1 MQPDASAS
9 KRIVIIAA
17 DSSHA
22 AAVRRV
28 CGWWRYDV
36 VWARELET
44 ASRLLAVPGTA
55 VLIACQSAAG
65 ANWADALDLARNA
78 FVPLIVVLPE
88 FEARRWLELLRAG
101 VGEVLSEPLT
111 PPKIVR
117 ALENT
122 IGFDSGGIISIGP
135 LIEAGRRLLGI

>member
-1 MQPDASAS
+1 MQPGAPVSR
-9 KRIVIIAA
+9 RIVVFSA
-17 DSSHA
+17 DASHA

-36 VWARELET
+36 VWARELEA
-44 ASRLLAVPGTA
+44 ASRLLGVPGA
-55 VLIACQSAAG
+55 VVLIACQTASG
-65 ANWADALDLARNA
+65 GNWADALDLARNSL
-78 FVPLIVVLPE
+78 VPLIVVLPE
-88 FEARRWLELLRAG
+88 FDARRWLELLRAG

-111 PPKIVR
+111 PAKIVR

-122 IGFDSGGIISIGP
+122 IGFDSSGVISMAP